1 MSLVESDDTVTD
13 VSPLSSPELSPCQ
26 SVNQNYMEME
36 ERNQVQESVP
46 SSGLGSM
53 HLNDDSDQ
61 DLDER
66 SFNLE
71 SSCKPKKGL
80 CHPGWR
86 NRKNHTFSN
95 DEVRRIER
103 ENGRLL
109 RELTSPGSASRLGKA
124 PVKKTCTN
132 NFPVTQKAHSAI
144 RRQREQ
150 QRVERENLLILKK
163 LESVKPTPGLS
174 RSEQLADYQRLTR
187 CPAAPSHVSFR
198 PCANRGRSSSRA
210 STAFTHPRPSS
221 SRSSFTNTSSSSTP
235 VPGSK
240 TPKFS
245 PPT

>member
-1 MSLVESDDTVTD
+1 MSLAESDDTITD
-13 VSPLSSPELSPCQ
+13 VSPLSSPELSPCR
-26 SVNQNYMEME
+26 SVNLPSEME
-36 ERNQVQESVP
+36 ERTQEQESVP
-46 SSGLGSM
+46 SSGLSSM
-53 HLNDDSDQ
+53 HLDDDSDQ

-71 SSCKPKKGL
+71 SSCKPKRGL

-86 NRKNHTFSN
+86 NRKNYTFSN

-103 ENGRLL
+103 ENSRLL
-109 RELTSPGSASRLGKA
+109 RELTSPASATVLGKA
-124 PVKKTCTN
+124 PVKKTCTS
-132 NFPVTQKAHSAI
+132 NFPVTQMAHNAI

-150 QRVERENLLILKK
+150 QRIERENLLVLKK

-174 RSEQLADYQRLTR
+174 RSEQLADYQRLTGR
-187 CPAAPSHVSFR
+187 PAASSRPSFR
-198 PCANRGRSSSRA
+198 PSTNRGRSSSRT
-210 STAFTHPRPSS
+210 STAFTHPRPGS

-235 VPGSK
+235 APGSK